1 MMWFQCIQVINMKK
15 IIALLFVATFATS
28 ASAAMTQTCQD
39 YYKEIDNFM
48 DKMKEMGTPDAQINV
63 IKQQY
68 EQSKQ
73 QISALP
79 ESSQDMAC
87 KQGLEALKQ
96 SMSAVGIK

>member
-1 MMWFQCIQVINMKK
+1 
-15 IIALLFVATFATS
+15 
-28 ASAAMTQTCQD
+28 
-39 YYKEIDNFM
+39 
-48 DKMKEMGTPDAQINV
+48 MKEMGTPDAQINV

>member
-1 MMWFQCIQVINMKK
+1 MKK
-15 IIALLFVATFATS
+15 IIALALAAAISVPSAVLAKEAES
-28 ASAAMTQTCQD
+28 ASVCQD